1 MNKQAEAFMV
11 DVMPQVGRDRAHES
25 AHLHVAGEAT
35 YIDDIRELDGTLHAA
50 LGLSPVAHGKLLSID
65 IERLRALPGVT
76 AVYTAADIPGVND
89 CGPIVHGDDPILAD
103 GVVHYLGQPMFAV
116 IAADRRI
123 ARRVAS
129 RAKEFVTIEPLP
141 ALLTARAA
149 HAAKSYV
156 VPPMHLSRGD
166 ARAALAAAPHR
177 FKDTLSVGGQEQFY
191 LEGQI
196 SYAIPLED
204 DTMLVH
210 CSTQHP
216 SEMQQVV
223 AHMLALSVNQV
234 QVQCRR
240 MGGGFGGKESQSA
253 LFACVAALAAK
264 QLNRPVKLRADRD
277 DDFMITGRR
286 HGFEFDFDVGHDDE
300 GRVLA
305 VEIDLIANAGFSADL
320 SPPVMT
326 RAICHF
332 DNAYWLPNVSMHG
345 WCARTN
351 TQSNTAFRGFG
362 GPQGAIAIEFILDS
376 VARRLGKDPLD
387 VRRANYYGI
396 ESRNVTPYQQTVEDN
411 VLEPLTARLVE
422 TSRYRERR
430 AEISAFNA
438 TSPVLKRGIAFTP
451 VKFGI
456 SFNVNHFNQAGAL
469 VHVYTDG
476 SVLVNHGGT
485 EMGQGVNTKVA
496 MVVAHELGIP
506 LASVRCTATDTQK
519 VANTSATAASTGA
532 DLNGKAAQDAAR
544 KIRARLDAFA
554 SERGLT
560 AAPFADLV
568 QAAYV
573 ARVQLWSD
581 GFYATPGL
589 SWNRETMTGKPFFYF
604 AYGAAVSEV
613 VIDTLTG
620 EHKLLAADLLHDVGT
635 SLNPAIDIGQVE
647 GAYIQG
653 YGWLTMEELVW
664 HPLTGA
670 LLTHAPSTYKIPT
683 ANDAP
688 LTRFNTALFD
698 APNPADTI
706 HRSKAVGEPP
716 LLLPFSALLAIRDAV
731 SAVGGHKIDPPLRA
745 PATPEAVLDAIDAVR
760 AAGRPG

>member
-1 MNKQAEAFMV
+1 MNKQAEPFLVEPAA
-11 DVMPQVGRDRAHES
+11 QVGRERAHES

-35 YIDDIRELDGTLHAA
+35 YVDDIRELDGTLHAA
-50 LGLSPVAHGKLLSID
+50 LGLSSVAHGVLKGID
-65 IERLRALPGVT
+65 VARLRAEPGVV
-76 AVYTAADIPGVND
+76 AVFTAADIPGPND
-89 CGPIVHGDDPILAD
+89 CAPIVKGDDPILAD
-103 GVVHYLGQPMFAV
+103 GRVHYLGQPVFVV
-116 IAADRRI
+116 IAADRRV
-123 ARRVAS
+123 ARRVAA

-141 ALLTARAA
+141 ALLTARDA

-156 VPPMHLSRGD
+156 VPPMHLARGD
-166 ARAALAAAPHR
+166 AQAAIAKAPHR
-177 FKDTLSVGGQEQFY
+177 FKDSLSVNGQEQFY

-196 SYAIPLED
+196 SYAVPLED
-204 DTMLVH
+204 GQMLVH

-216 SEMQQVV
+216 TEMQHLV
-223 AHMLALSVNQV
+223 AHALGLHANQV
-234 QVQCRR
+234 NVQCRR

-253 LFACVAALAAK
+253 LPACVAALAARA
-264 QLNRPVKLRADRD
+264 LNRPVKLRLDRD
-277 DDFMITGRR
+277 DDFMVTGRR
-286 HGFEFDFDVGHDDE
+286 HGFEFDFEVGYDDA
-300 GRVLA
+300 GRVLG
-305 VEIDLIANAGFSADL
+305 VEIHLIANAGFSADL

-332 DNAYWLPNVSMHG
+332 DNAYWLPHVAMHG
-345 WCARTN
+345 YCARTN

-376 VARRLGKDPLD
+376 IARRLGKDPLD
-387 VRRANYYGI
+387 VRSANYYGVTAQ
-396 ESRNVTPYQQTVEDN
+396 NVTPYLQTVEDN
-411 VLEPLTARLVE
+411 ILEPLTAQLVKS
-422 TSRYRERR
+422 SRYRERR
-430 AEISAFNA
+430 AEIAAFNA
-438 TSPVLKRGIAFTP
+438 GSPVLKRGIAFTP

-496 MVVAHELGIP
+496 QVVAHELRIP
-506 LASVRCTATDTQK
+506 LEAVRCTATDTSK

-554 SERGLT
+554 AEKGLT
-560 AAPFADLV
+560 EAPFAELV
-568 QAAYV
+568 NAAYM

-589 SWNRETMTGKPFFYF
+589 SWDRATMTGKPFFYF

-613 VIDTLTG
+613 IVDTLTG
-620 EHKLLAADLLHDVGT
+620 EHKLLAADLLHDVGN
-635 SLNPAIDIGQVE
+635 SLNPALDIGQVE

-664 HPLTGA
+664 HPKSGA

-683 ANDAP
+683 ANDIP
-688 LTRFNTALFD
+688 SQRFRTELFD

-731 SAVGGHKIDPPLRA
+731 SAVGDHRIDPPLRA
-745 PATPEAVLDAIDAVR
+745 PATPEAVLDAVDAVR
-760 AAGRPG
+760 AAG

>member
-1 MNKQAEAFMV
+1 MNKQAEPFMV
-11 DVMPQVGRDRAHES
+11 DAPQVGQDKAHES

-35 YIDDIRELDGTLHAA
+35 YIDDIRELEGTLHAA
-50 LGLSPVAHGKLLSID
+50 LGLSPVAHGKLLAID
-65 IERLRALPGVT
+65 VERLRALRGVT

-89 CGPIVHGDDPILAD
+89 VGPIVHGDDPILAD

-116 IAADRRI
+116 IASDRRI
-123 ARRVAS
+123 ARRIAA
-129 RAKEFVTIEPLP
+129 RAKEFVTTLPLP
-141 ALLTARAA
+141 ALLTAREA

-156 VPPMHLSRGD
+156 VPPMHLARGD
-166 ARAALAAAPHR
+166 AKAAIAKAPHR
-177 FKDTLSVGGQEQFY
+177 FKDRLSIGGQEQFY

-196 SYAIPLED
+196 SYAVPLED

-216 SEMQQVV
+216 TEMQHLV
-223 AHMLALSVNQV
+223 AHMLGWQANQV

-253 LFACVAALAAK
+253 LFACVAALAARK
-264 QLNRPVKLRADRD
+264 LNRPVKLRLDRD

-286 HGFEFDFDVGHDDE
+286 HGFEFDFEVGFDDD
-300 GRVLA
+300 GRVLG

-332 DNAYWLPNVSMHG
+332 DNAYWLPHVSMHG
-345 WCARTN
+345 YCARTN

-376 VARRLGKDPLD
+376 IARKLGKDPLD
-387 VRRANYYGI
+387 VRRANYYGVV
-396 ESRNVTPYQQTVEDN
+396 ERSVTPYLQTVEDN
-411 VLEPLTARLVE
+411 ILEPLTEQLLAS
-422 TSRYRERR
+422 SRYRERR
-430 AEISAFNA
+430 AEIAAFNA
-438 TSPVLKRGIAFTP
+438 QSPVLKRGIAFTP

-496 MVVAHELGIP
+496 MVVAHELRIP

-544 KIRARLDAFA
+544 KIRARLDALA
-554 SERGLT
+554 AERGLGN
-560 AAPFADLV
+560 APFTELV
-568 QAAYV
+568 AAAYA

-589 SWNRETMTGKPFFYF
+589 SWSRETMTGKPFFYF

-613 VIDTLTG
+613 IVDTLTG

-664 HPLTGA
+664 HPKTGA
-670 LLTHAPSTYKIPT
+670 LLTHAPSTYKIPC
-683 ANDAP
+683 ANDVP
-688 LTRFNTALFD
+688 LRFNTALYE

-731 SAVGGHKIDPPLRA
+731 SAVGRHRVDPPLRA

-760 AAGRPG
+760 AADGLI